1 MASRLKSAGSSA
13 SGRCPPG
20 AERGLDLGRSKPA
33 LDEAVVECRRRSKT
47 EQYVNIL
54 VSAFHPAASDHG
66 QMKAWL
72 EGAVNGPEPVGVST
86 AVLSGALRVLT
97 HPAIFD
103 PPADTGDVLDVL
115 DEFVGQ
121 DNVHVLSIP
130 AGHWGVVSDLCR
142 QVRAKGNVVHDAA
155 HAALAIQHGATW
167 ISKDRGFARFPGL
180 TWRLPE

>member
-1 MASRLKSAGSSA
+1 MKAAWPSADCG
-13 SGRCPPG
+13 
-20 AERGLDLGRSKPA
+20 EDLGGSWAP
-33 LDEAVVECRRRSKT
+33 EP
-47 EQYVNIL
+47 L
-54 VSAFHPAASDHG
+54 VLRQP
-66 QMKAWL
+66 
-72 EGAVNGPEPVGVST
+72 NGPPRWP
-86 AVLSGALRVLT
+86 AGALRVLT

-167 ISKDRGFARFPGL
+167 ISKDRGFARFRGL